1 MRDKCILPVS
11 PRGWICFNV
20 DSRQSS
26 IKFGCSTKLVERIM
40 VLMFDRLKSTLQR
53 NIRLFRVR
61 KVTSLLHVKNISVL
75 VVVTTKIDTGQI
87 IPTHNKIY
95 WQ

>member
-1 MRDKCILPVS
+1 
-11 PRGWICFNV
+11 
-20 DSRQSS
+20 
-26 IKFGCSTKLVERIM
+26 M

-61 KVTSLLHVKNISVL
+61 IYKVTSLLRVKNISVL

-87 IPTHNKIY
+87 IPTHNIIY